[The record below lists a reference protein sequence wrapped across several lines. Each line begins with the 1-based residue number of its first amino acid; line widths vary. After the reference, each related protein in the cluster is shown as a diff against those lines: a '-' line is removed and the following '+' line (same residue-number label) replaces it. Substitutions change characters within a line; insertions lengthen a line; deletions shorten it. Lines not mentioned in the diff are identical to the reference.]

1 MAKPILDDDLWAL
14 IEPLLPP
21 PKPRRVRYPGR
32 KPLDNRAVLMGI
44 LFVLQTGLRWDLLP
58 REMGCGSGMSCW
70 RRLRDWQA
78 AGVWDRL
85 HEVLLAR
92 LRAADQIDWSR
103 VIVDSS
109 SIRAVGSGQK
119 QDRIPQTARDPVQS
133 TISSPRRRAS
143 RSR

>member
-1 MAKPILDDDLWAL
+1 MAKPILDDELWAL

-21 PKPRRVRYPGR
+21 PKPRRIRYPGR
-32 KPLDNRAVLMGI
+32 KPLDNRAVLTGI

-78 AGVWDRL
+78 AGVWVQL

-119 QDRIPQTARDPVQS
+119 QDRIPQTARDQVRS
-133 TISSPRRRAS
+133 TTSLPKRRAS

>member
-1 MAKPILDDDLWAL
+1 MAKPLLDDDLWAL

-21 PKPRRVRYPGR
+21 PKPRRARYPGR
-32 KPLDNRAVLMGI
+32 KPLDNRAVLTGI

-78 AGVWDRL
+78 AGVWEQL
-85 HEVLLAR
+85 HEVLLGR
-92 LRAADQIDWSR
+92 LRAADRIDWSR

-133 TISSPRRRAS
+133 TTSSPKRRAS

>member
-1 MAKPILDDDLWAL
+1 MAKPLLDDDLWAL

-21 PKPRRVRYPGR
+21 PKPRRARYPGR
-32 KPLDNRAVLMGI
+32 KPLDNRAVLTGI

-70 RRLRDWQA
+70 RRLRDWQE
-78 AGVWDRL
+78 AGVWEQL
-85 HEVLLAR
+85 HEVLLGR
-92 LRAADQIDWSR
+92 LRATDRIDWSR

-133 TISSPRRRAS
+133 STSSPKRRAS

>member
-1 MAKPILDDDLWAL
+1 M
-14 IEPLLPP
+14 LP
-21 PKPRRVRYPGR
+21 
-32 KPLDNRAVLMGI
+32 
-44 LFVLQTGLRWDLLP
+44 Q
-58 REMGCGSGMSCW
+58 EMGCGSGMSCW
-70 RRLRDWQA
+70 RRLRDWQQ

-92 LRAADQIDWSR
+92 LRAADRIDWSR

-119 QDRIPQTARDPVQS
+119 QDLIPPIALDLVQNI
-133 TISSPRRRAS
+133 TSSPKRKVS